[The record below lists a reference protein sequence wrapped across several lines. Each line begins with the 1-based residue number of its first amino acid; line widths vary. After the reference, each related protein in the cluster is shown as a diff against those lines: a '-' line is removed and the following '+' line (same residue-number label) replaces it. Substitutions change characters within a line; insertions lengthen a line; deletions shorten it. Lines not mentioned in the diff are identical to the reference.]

1 MPDRQLMLS
10 FPQRVELQK
19 TVQIMVV
26 GVTSRTQRRSKERSS
41 RAVTRTFPEWWFEA
55 GFLGVSLQTFSLPLQ
70 SSKLR
75 PGFNFS

>member
-41 RAVTRTFPEWWFEA
+41 RVVTRTFPKWWFEA
-55 GFLGVSLQTFSLPLQ
+55 GFLGDAE
-70 SSKLR
+70 
-75 PGFNFS
+75 